1 MDGSRAGANRV
12 PDQALRIAAGLS
24 IDGHPPIRMLP
35 CSPCF
40 RRARREWEACGVAD
54 QVAPTGSARTDSPRY
69 GAVSLVNGDSVIV
82 SGELDARCTG
92 RHRTYTSRISDQS
105 ELPALVDGLRPV
117 DDTELA
123 HDVAQV
129 RLDRLLADEELLTD
143 VAVG

>member
-1 MDGSRAGANRV
+1 MRSHGLGCTTSSGA
-12 PDQALRIAAGLS
+12 LGFSLY
-24 IDGHPPIRMLP
+24 GTG
-35 CSPCF
+35 
-40 RRARREWEACGVAD
+40 ARFN
-54 QVAPTGSARTDSPRY
+54 TGSVLVTCECDWPCPWRHRTDS
-69 GAVSLVNGDSVIV
+69 L
-82 SGELDARCTG
+82 
-92 RHRTYTSRISDQS
+92 RISDQS

>member
-1 MDGSRAGANRV
+1 MQPMLQKGAARVGSMRCRGPGRA
-12 PDQALRIAAGLS
+12 DRISTHGL
-24 IDGHPPIRMLP
+24 PP
-35 CSPCF
+35 
-40 RRARREWEACGVAD
+40 
-54 QVAPTGSARTDSPRY
+54 Y